1 MHWFPPGAPFTS
13 SSPKTCRLGDVDT
26 VNVPYEWIW
35 MTVLFIR
42 YWCWVDNIVSVCIN
56 LFFTILLH
64 VSANC
69 ELCTYYACRLHA
81 LLDIQIWKFPNN
93 FLFWKKQ
100 CHLVQILVKKKS
112 FVFIELLHL
121 NLSIFISVIYFSYII
136 RILSP
141 IYVEG
146 VCW

>member
-100 CHLVQILVKKKS
+100 CHLVQILVKKKKKFCFYRIAS
-112 FVFIELLHL
+112 FKSKYIYLI
-121 NLSIFISVIYFSYII
+121 NLFFLYY
-136 RILSP
+136 
-141 IYVEG
+141 
-146 VCW
+146 